1 MIADA
6 SSVLERKLSSINAG
20 RRVNA
25 AGRVRRYD
33 GQIVHASAFPV
44 SVGNQCRIACENN
57 QWAEAEV
64 IGFLDDY
71 TVMVLTGGNAPLLA
85 GARVETTTRADVVP
99 VGDGLLGRVFDGA
112 GNPLDG
118 HGTPHLEASWPLRG
132 EKVNPL
138 RRRPVRE
145 SLDTGVR
152 AINGL
157 LTVGR
162 GQKVGIVA
170 GSGVGKSSLLSCIAR
185 FTTADVVVIGLIGE
199 RGREVAGFVEELS
212 QHPSFAHTVMVAVPA
227 DQSPV
232 LRIRGVHRAT
242 AYAEYFRS
250 RGKNVL
256 LMIDSLTRVAHAQR
270 ELGLALGEHPTTKGY
285 PPSVISLLGSVLERS
300 GLDGQTGGSVTG
312 IYTVLADGDD
322 TTNDPI
328 VDASR
333 AILDGHIVLSR
344 KQAEQGIFPAIDVN
358 ASISRTMTDC
368 VSPQHMQRARRFRRY
383 LSLWEQ
389 NRDLM
394 LLGGYQTGQDP
405 ELDMAFQIYPQLVGF
420 ISQGMQERSNIVETE
435 ARLQAMLP

>member
-1 MIADA
+1 MPDMAALLDRRLSGIKA
-6 SSVLERKLSSINAG
+6 SRQT
-20 RRVNA
+20 NA
-25 AGRVRRYD
+25 AGRVRRFD
-33 GQIVHASAFPV
+33 GQIVHASSFPA
-44 SVGNQCRIACENN
+44 SVGTECRVACENGE
-57 QWAEAEV
+57 WADAEV
-64 IGFLDDY
+64 IGFLDNY
-71 TVMVLTGGNAPLLA
+71 TVMVLTNGAAPLLA
-85 GARVETTTRADVVP
+85 GARVETKRRADVVP
-99 VGDGLLGRVFDGA
+99 VGDGLLGRIFDGA
-112 GNPLDG
+112 GHELDG
-118 HGTPHLEASWPLRG
+118 LGAPHLGESWPLRG
-132 EKVNPL
+132 ERVNPL
-138 RRRPVRE
+138 RRKPVRE
-145 SLDTGVR
+145 ALDVGVR
-152 AINGL
+152 ALNGL

-162 GQKVGIVA
+162 GQKIGIIA

-185 FTTADVVVIGLIGE
+185 YTEAEVVIIGLIGE

-212 QHPSFAHTVMVAVPA
+212 AAPSFSHTCVVAVPA

-232 LRIRGVHRAT
+232 LRLRGLHRAT

-285 PPSVISLLGSVLERS
+285 PPSVISLIGSALERA
-300 GLDGQTGGSVTG
+300 GLDAQTGGSITG
-312 IYTVLADGDD
+312 VYTILADGDD

-328 VDASR
+328 VDTAR
-333 AILDGHIVLSR
+333 AILDGHVVLSR

-368 VSPQHMQRARRFRRY
+368 VNPQHMQRARRFRRY

-405 ELDMAFQIYPQLVGF
+405 ELDQAFQLQPQL
-420 ISQGMQERSNIVETE
+420 ISYIQQGMQERSTFLESE
-435 ARLQAMLP
+435 ARLQQIVP

>member
-1 MIADA
+1 MADLSTVLDRRLQLIKA
-6 SSVLERKLSSINAG
+6 SRKT
-20 RRVNA
+20 NA

-33 GQIVHASAFPV
+33 GQIVHATSFPAA
-44 SVGNQCRIACENN
+44 VGTECRIACENGA
-57 QWAEAEV
+57 WAQAEV
-64 IGFLDDY
+64 IGFLDHY
-71 TVMVLTGGNAPLLA
+71 TVMVLTGGPAPLLA
-85 GARVETTTRADVVP
+85 GARVETMHRADLVP
-99 VGDGLLGRVFDGA
+99 VGDGLLGRVIDGSGA
-112 GNPLDG
+112 VLDG
-118 HGTPHLEASWPLRG
+118 LPAPHLDASWPLRG

-145 SLDTGVR
+145 ALDVGVR
-152 AINGL
+152 ALNGL

-162 GQKVGIVA
+162 GQKIGIIA

-185 FTTADVVVIGLIGE
+185 FTEADIVIIALIGE
-199 RGREVAGFVEELS
+199 RGREVSGFVEDLS
-212 QHPSFAHTVMVAVPA
+212 ASPSFGHTIVVAVPA

-232 LRIRGVHRAT
+232 LRLRGLHRAT

-256 LMIDSLTRVAHAQR
+256 LMVDSLTRVAHAQR

-285 PPSVISLLGSVLERS
+285 PPSVISLIGSVLERG
-300 GLDGQTGGSVTG
+300 GLDAQSGGSLTG
-312 IYTVLADGDD
+312 VYTILADGDD

-328 VDASR
+328 VDTSR
-333 AILDGHIVLSR
+333 AILDGHVVLSR

-358 ASISRTMTDC
+358 ASISRTMIDC
-368 VSPQHMQRARRFRRY
+368 VTGGHMARARKFRRY

-405 ELDMAFQIYPQLVGF
+405 ELDMAFQIHSSLVGY
-420 ISQGMQERSNIVETE
+420 IAQGMQERSTLIESE
-435 ARLQAMLP
+435 ARLQALLP

>member
-1 MIADA
+1 MAA
-6 SSVLERKLSSINAG
+6 QLERRLSAIKAS
-20 RRVNA
+20 RHTSA
-25 AGRVRRYD
+25 AGRVRRFD
-33 GQIVHASAFPV
+33 GQIVHASSFPA
-44 SVGNQCRIACENN
+44 SVGTECRVACENGD
-57 QWAEAEV
+57 WADAEV
-64 IGFLDDY
+64 IGFLDNY
-71 TVMVLTGGNAPLLA
+71 TVMVLTNGAAPLLA
-85 GARVETTTRADVVP
+85 GARVETKQRADIVP

-112 GNPLDG
+112 GNELDG
-118 HGTPHLEASWPLRG
+118 LGAAHLQDAWPLRG
-132 EKVNPL
+132 ERVNPL

-145 SLDTGVR
+145 ALDVGVR
-152 AINGL
+152 ALNGL

-162 GQKVGIVA
+162 GQKIGIIA

-185 FTTADVVVIGLIGE
+185 FTEAEVVIIGLIGE

-212 QHPSFAHTVMVAVPA
+212 KAPSFAHTCVVAVPA

-232 LRIRGVHRAT
+232 LRLRGLHRAT

-285 PPSVISLLGSVLERS
+285 PPSVISLIGSVLERA
-300 GLDGQTGGSVTG
+300 GLDAQTGGSITG
-312 IYTVLADGDD
+312 VYTILADGDD

-328 VDASR
+328 VDTAR
-333 AILDGHIVLSR
+333 AILDGHVVLSR

-368 VSPQHMQRARRFRRY
+368 VNPQHMQRSRLFRRY

-405 ELDMAFQIYPQLVGF
+405 ELDQAFQLHPNLVAY
-420 ISQGMQERSNIVETE
+420 IQQGMHERSTFVESE
-435 ARLQAMLP
+435 ARLQQIIS